1 MFDMVQQSS
10 NQSAGGKQAKGFVAQ
25 ACETDRVQLNL
36 QTVKPENI
44 KEVALVRILQGL
56 DESNSLRQR
65 SAEKSGHSFSN
76 KVLTGSFEAETVHQ
90 RLIPRFNVDQH
101 TQVLVYSADSKF
113 AQGKDAFELDLDICA
128 QVEGLESLV
137 KRESPM
143 MMFEPNK

>member
-1 MFDMVQQSS
+1 MVQQSS

-65 SAEKSGHSFSN
+65 CAEKSGHNFSN

-113 AQGKDAFELDLDICA
+113 AQG
-128 QVEGLESLV
+128 
-137 KRESPM
+137 
-143 MMFEPNK
+143 